1 MDGIPLLKVY
11 FGMLQLGLR
20 KMMEKTQILKIDM
33 SPKVMLLNKVSLN
46 SLLDN

>member
-11 FGMLQLGLR
+11 SGMPQHGSR
-20 KMMEKTQILKIDM
+20 KMMEKTLILRINM
-33 SPKVMLLNKVSLN
+33 SQKAMLLNKVSLN

>member
-1 MDGIPLLKVY
+1 MDGILLLKVY

-20 KMMEKTQILKIDM
+20 KMMEKTLILRINT